1 MRLGDIW
8 DLNKCDKIMTMNN
21 SKKWLGC
28 IIGCIIFIALILR
41 VWGINQ
47 NLGLYY
53 VDEMAYSGYIFSFPE
68 IFAHCLISDFPQENV
83 LILDVLCHPQF
94 FYLISGIILFPLK
107 IIWDMSYLGI
117 FTIPG
122 FYSAMEF
129 KFIIYYFVRLLSAG
143 FGVATIYLVYHI
155 GKREYCVW
163 TGILAALFLTFSANH
178 IFFSHIATHYVFAGF
193 MTTLSIY
200 SYTRIYKNPSTM
212 NYIFSAIVTGFSIA
226 TYYILAIL
234 FIPFIFTHFYSN
246 YKKLKLNMNFSFSF
260 KVFLENAILDKKMV
274 VLSLVTLLSF
284 FIANPFFILAPSPFK
299 VLRFYISIPQLAEAG
314 LQTGNIFLNH
324 ITHLFHAFSYGSPQA
339 MGIPMMVIIIIG
351 IVYAFKRREFID
363 YLLLSLVIPF
373 FIMVSTWDKI
383 CGRYFLP
390 LLPAALILAS
400 NFLVVLFQGN
410 RKKKIE
416 VAKKILFGSLIIG
429 VIVYSAFLSFA
440 YLNLMLGEDT
450 REMSSKWIY
459 ENVPEGSSI
468 GIKSKGTIT
477 SLSWWYQP
485 YIAYVEN
492 KMFANLTK
500 YSDKD
505 HKYNLTYYSDYPDYV
520 VLTERTYPF
529 FEKILESEYLIN
541 YTWTGDPY
549 IGKSEEGE
557 PIPSETFMFFDDVLN
572 EKQQKYRYEL
582 IATFQNKPHFLGFDF
597 EIEKQDV
604 QELNPKIMIYKKMEN

>member
-1 MRLGDIW
+1 
-8 DLNKCDKIMTMNN
+8 MTMSN
-21 SKKWLGC
+21 SKKWLGG

-41 VWGINQ
+41 VFGINQ
-47 NLGLYY
+47 NLGLYW
-53 VDEMAYSGYIFSFPE
+53 VDEMASSGYIFSFPE
-68 IFAHCLISDFPQENV
+68 IFARSLFLDFPQENA

-94 FYLISGIILFPLK
+94 FNLISGIILFPLK

-122 FYSAMEF
+122 YSAMEF

-143 FGVATIYLVYHI
+143 FGVATIYLIYHI

-178 IFFSHIATHYVFAGF
+178 IFFSHIAIPYVFAGF

-226 TYYILAIL
+226 TYYILAII

-246 YKKLKLNMNFSFSF
+246 YKKSNMNFSFSF
-260 KVFLENAILDKKMV
+260 KIFLEKAILDKKV
-274 VLSLVTLLSF
+274 VIISLVTLLSF
-284 FIANPFFILAPSPFK
+284 FIANPFFILAPFRFFE
-299 VLRFYISIPQLAEAG
+299 VIRFYISARQLAEGG

-324 ITHLFHAFSYGSPQA
+324 ITHLFHAFSCGSPQA
-339 MGIPMMVIIIIG
+339 VGIPMMVIIIIG
-351 IVYAFKRREFID
+351 IIYAFKRRDFID

-373 FIMVSTWDKI
+373 FIMAGTWDKI
-383 CGRYFLP
+383 YGRYFLP
-390 LLPAALILAS
+390 FLPASLILAS
-400 NFLVVLFQGN
+400 NFLVVGLQGN
-410 RKKKIE
+410 REKKIE
-416 VAKKILFGSLIIG
+416 VAKKILFWAIIIA
-429 VIVYSAFLSFA
+429 VIVYSAFLSLA

-450 REMSSKWIY
+450 RETSSKWIY

-485 YIAYVEN
+485 YIAYSEH
-492 KMFANLTK
+492 KYFANLTK
-500 YSDKD
+500 YSDKE
-505 HKYNLTYYSDYPDYV
+505 HRYNLTYYTDYPDYV

-529 FEKILESEYLIN
+529 FENILESEYLIN
-541 YTWTGDPY
+541 YTWTGEPY
-549 IGKSEEGE
+549 IGESEEGE

-572 EKQQKYRYEL
+572 GKQQRFKYKLVAKFEK
-582 IATFQNKPHFLGFDF
+582 NPHFLGFERKKNDPF
-597 EIEKQDV
+597 LSPTI
-604 QELNPKIMIYKKMEN
+604 LIYQKS